1 MNHPYHISAYVKKEV
16 KITTHLRRPRIQI
29 TRRVR
34 ALLQLVRAEPVLI
47 VDDRV
52 VRRADLPLQPVVR
65 LQVEVVVEDAGDA
78 LVDDGA
84 RLGVPVLGC
93 VLRVGGVE
101 PGEGV
106 GLAKR

>member
-1 MNHPYHISAYVKKEV
+1 M
-16 KITTHLRRPRIQI
+16 KITTYLRRPRIQI

-52 VRRADLPLQPVVR
+52 VRRADLTLQPDLR

-84 RLGVPVLGC
+84 RLGVPVLGR